1 MRPLLG
7 SPARQRGFTLI
18 EIMIVV
24 LIVGVLA
31 AIAFASYQAYVV
43 KARRSAAAVCVQQGA
58 QLMERQYTVN
68 MSYLNKDG
76 TPPNPPT
83 CDADISRFY
92 TIGFTG
98 QPTNNTFTLIATPT
112 ILQKDTKCGAL
123 SLDQTGARTTATGA
137 NEAECW

>member
-7 SPARQRGFTLI
+7 TPSRQRGFTLI

-24 LIVGVLA
+24 LIVGILA

-58 QLMERQYTVN
+58 QLMERQYTLK
-68 MSYLNKDG
+68 MSYLNEDG
-76 TPPNPPT
+76 NPPKAPV
-83 CDADISRFY
+83 CDAGVDRFY
-92 TIGFTG
+92 TMSFTG
-98 QPTNNTFTLIATPT
+98 QPTASTFKLTATPT
-112 ILQKDTKCGAL
+112 DLQKDTKCGAL
-123 SLDQTGARTTATGA
+123 SLDQTGARTTSTGA